1 MDTILQD
8 LRYAIRMLLK
18 SPRFTL
24 VALLT
29 LGLGIGANT
38 SIFSVLNAMVLRP
51 LPYSEPERLV
61 LVRETHEGKPASNG
75 LAAFLD
81 WREQNTVFEDIALTE
96 FDALNLTGQS
106 FPGFGE
112 PEKIVGASVTAAFF
126 PLLGV
131 RPLLGRVFLPGE
143 DYPGRDSVIV
153 LSHQLWQRRF
163 GARSDILNQSLTFQ
177 GKTYT
182 VVGVM
187 PPGFRWSSG
196 APSEYW
202 VPLAYNPKGSYG
214 RMQHQFGAIARLKR
228 DVSLEAAQ
236 AQLSAIAR
244 RIEQQFPHT
253 NKGWGVLVAPL
264 SEEFVAEAR
273 PALFV
278 LSAAVG
284 FVLLIACA
292 NVANLLL
299 ARAAER
305 TREIAIR
312 TALGAGRARV
322 IRLVLTES
330 ILLSLTSGALGM
342 IFALWGVEALSST
355 LPAHVELLRAI
366 EIDGWVLAFTLAV
379 SLSTGLLFGL
389 APALRSSKTSV
400 QEALKSSGPAT
411 GISLSRSRFLKAV
424 MVSEV
429 SLAVVL
435 LIAAGLLTKS
445 FAGLFAVNLGFR
457 TERLLTMELEL
468 PWTEFRQPEQ
478 RIAFY
483 RDLLDRI
490 RALPGVVSVGG
501 IDMMPLSGYY
511 SGGGFTIE
519 GRPAPETWRQM
530 SAQHCIATPEY
541 FRTMGIPLRQGR
553 LFGEQERSGSE
564 AVAIINDTMARRFW
578 PGMDPIGHRIRFM
591 GGNPM
596 TIVGIVGDIRHN
608 GPAREAGPQLY
619 IPYEQWPSALLFLAV
634 RTVSDPLRLASA
646 VRAEIRQM
654 DPGLPVARL
663 RTMEQ
668 ALSDWVAGPRIITML
683 LGSFAAFALVL
694 ACMGLYG
701 VTAYSISQRTHEVG
715 VRMALGAGRLD
726 VLRLVLGDA
735 MLLVLPGLAI
745 GLAGAFAVTRVL
757 SSLLYRVTATDPTIF
772 TAVPVLLAAVAV
784 LAGYLPARR
793 AARID
798 PVEALRYE

>member
-1 MDTILQD
+1 
-8 LRYAIRMLLK
+8 
-18 SPRFTL
+18 
-24 VALLT
+24 
-29 LGLGIGANT
+29 
-38 SIFSVLNAMVLRP
+38 
-51 LPYSEPERLV
+51 
-61 LVRETHEGKPASNG
+61 
-75 LAAFLD
+75 
-81 WREQNTVFEDIALTE
+81 
-96 FDALNLTGQS
+96 
-106 FPGFGE
+106 
-112 PEKIVGASVTAAFF
+112 
-126 PLLGV
+126 
-131 RPLLGRVFLPGE
+131 
-143 DYPGRDSVIV
+143 
-153 LSHQLWQRRF
+153 
-163 GARSDILNQSLTFQ
+163 
-177 GKTYT
+177 
-182 VVGVM
+182 M

-330 ILLSLTSGALGM
+330 VLLSLASGVLGM
-342 IFALWGVEALSST
+342 ILALWGVEVLSLT
-355 LPAHVELLRAI
+355 LPAHLDLLRTI
-366 EIDGWVLAFTLAV
+366 EIDGRVLAFTLAV

-389 APALRSSKTSV
+389 APALRSSKTNV

-424 MVSEV
+424 MLSEV

-435 LIAAGLLTKS
+435 LIGAGLLTKS
-445 FAGLFAVNLGFR
+445 FAGLFAVNLGYR
-457 TERLLTMELEL
+457 TEGLLTMELQL
-468 PWTEFRQPEQ
+468 PQTKYRQPEQ
-478 RIAFY
+478 RIEFY

-490 RALPGVVSVGG
+490 RSLPGVESVGG
-501 IDMMPLSGYY
+501 VDMMPLSGYY

-530 SAQHCIATPEY
+530 STQHYIATPDY
-541 FRTMGIPLRQGR
+541 FRTMGIPLRWGR
-553 LFGEQERSGSE
+553 LFGEQDRSGADS
-564 AVAIINDTMARRFW
+564 VALINETLARRFW
-578 PGMDPIGHRIRFM
+578 PGEDPIGHRIRFM
-591 GGNPM
+591 GGEPM
-596 TIVGIVGDIRHN
+596 TIVGIVGDVRHN
-608 GPAREAGPQLY
+608 GPAVDVRSQLY
-619 IPYEQWPSALLFLAV
+619 VPYAQWPSGLLFIAG
-634 RTVSDPLRLASA
+634 RTAGDPLRLASA
-646 VRAEIRQM
+646 VRAEVRQM

-668 ALSDWVAGPRIITML
+668 ALSDWIAGPRIITVL

-694 ACMGLYG
+694 ASMGLYG

-715 VRMALGAGRLD
+715 VRVALGAGRLD
-726 VLRLVLGDA
+726 VVRFVLGDA
-735 MLLVLPGLAI
+735 TLLVLPGLAV

-757 SSLLYRVTATDPTIF
+757 SSLLYRVTATDPAIF
-772 TAVPVLLAAVAV
+772 TAVPLLLAAVAV
-784 LAGYLPARR
+784 IAGYLPARR